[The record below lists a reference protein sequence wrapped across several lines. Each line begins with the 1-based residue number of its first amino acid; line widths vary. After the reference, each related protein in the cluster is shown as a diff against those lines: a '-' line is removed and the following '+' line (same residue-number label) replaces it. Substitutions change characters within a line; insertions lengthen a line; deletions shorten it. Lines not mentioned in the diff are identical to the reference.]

1 MRAQRA
7 SLTHQRMRA
16 LASGDYIRDGGRV
29 RGARVQQTVAVKR
42 QCRRNCEGAPM
53 LTLTENAQVA
63 IRTIASEAGLP
74 DSGGVRITM
83 ADAGDQFEMSLA
95 PEPAL
100 SDAV

>member
-1 MRAQRA
+1 
-7 SLTHQRMRA
+7 
-16 LASGDYIRDGGRV
+16 
-29 RGARVQQTVAVKR
+29 
-42 QCRRNCEGAPM
+42 M

-100 SDAV
+100 SDAVIEADGARVFVPEDTATLLAEQELDAGLTPDGTGFSLRQQI